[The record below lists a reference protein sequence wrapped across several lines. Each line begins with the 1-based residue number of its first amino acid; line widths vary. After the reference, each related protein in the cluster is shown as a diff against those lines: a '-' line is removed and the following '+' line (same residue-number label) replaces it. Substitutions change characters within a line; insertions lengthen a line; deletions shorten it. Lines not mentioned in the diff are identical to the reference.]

1 MNISKETIARTIASA
16 AVAVLAVL
24 KMFGVEIGSVTE
36 TDVYTALLPFVTI
49 GVWVYGFYK
58 NNDFTKEAVEGTKYM
73 RAMKMH
79 RKAGD
84 EIIEGGDGDVAEC

>member
-16 AVAVLAVL
+16 VVAALAVL
-24 KMFGVEIGSVTE
+24 KMFGIELGNFTEAEI
-36 TDVYTALLPFVTI
+36 YTALLPFVTI

-84 EIIEGGDGDVAEC
+84 EIIEGGDGDVTEC